1 MQRRYKTG
9 WSRLV
14 SSTSSKSES
23 NWLLLKEE
31 WEVKR
36 KESSQSWFCLQT
48 KWNNK
53 WVVPLTQYHSDLYH
67 FLSFHC
73 NDTFLSKYSF
83 ILYELISKIG
93 FTIGLL
99 ATLLDVNC
107 SRPTQFHQLE
117 FCIELFSTPSELW
130 DKQMK
135 GGKASKSCSCQE
147 KCLKSWVELRWAS
160 FVTQLESLFLM

>member
-1 MQRRYKTG
+1 MSCQWWKTNRDPNHNSRNWMQRRYKTG

-14 SSTSSKSES
+14 STSSQSES

-48 KWNNK
+48 KRNNK

-67 FLSFHC
+67 FLSFHS
-73 NDTFLSKYSF
+73 NDTFLGKTSS
-83 ILYELISKIG
+83 LYELWVG
-93 FTIGLL
+93 VTCGL

-117 FCIELFSTPSELW
+117 FCIELFSTE
-130 DKQMK
+130 
-135 GGKASKSCSCQE
+135 
-147 KCLKSWVELRWAS
+147 
-160 FVTQLESLFLM
+160 

>member
-1 MQRRYKTG
+1 MSCQWWKTNRDPNHNSRNWMQRRYKTG

-14 SSTSSKSES
+14 SSTSSQSES

-67 FLSFHC
+67 FLSSFHT
-73 NDTFLSKYSF
+73 NDTFLSMYS
-83 ILYELISKIG
+83 IIYELISRIG
-93 FTIGLL
+93 FMCGL

-107 SRPTQFHQLE
+107 FRPTQFHQLE
-117 FCIELFSTPSELW
+117 FCIELFSTEWTLRQADEGEQS
-130 DKQMK
+130 KQK
-135 GGKASKSCSCQE
+135 
-147 KCLKSWVELRWAS
+147 L
-160 FVTQLESLFLM
+160 

>member
-14 SSTSSKSES
+14 STSSQSES

-48 KWNNK
+48 KRNNK

-67 FLSFHC
+67 FLSFHS
-73 NDTFLSKYSF
+73 NDTFLSKNT
-83 ILYELISKIG
+83 ILYEWVSHVVGWQHFLMLIVLG
-93 FTIGLL
+93 QLNFTLHRAL
-99 ATLLDVNC
+99 QRRVNSET
-107 SRPTQFHQLE
+107 SR
-117 FCIELFSTPSELW
+117 W
-130 DKQMK
+130 RGAKQAK
-135 GGKASKSCSCQE
+135 VVAVKR